1 LLYVTKVSVVKRKG
15 EGDHQSPY

>member
-1 LLYVTKVSVVKRKG
+1 VSVVKRKG